1 MFIYDRAGKD
11 TCQYFT
17 RFFRNLLILYFME
30 SREVDETDYY
40 WHNESRLN
48 RDLGIG
54 TGFVVLNEF
63 DILVFICF

>member
-1 MFIYDRAGKD
+1 
-11 TCQYFT
+11 
-17 RFFRNLLILYFME
+17 ME